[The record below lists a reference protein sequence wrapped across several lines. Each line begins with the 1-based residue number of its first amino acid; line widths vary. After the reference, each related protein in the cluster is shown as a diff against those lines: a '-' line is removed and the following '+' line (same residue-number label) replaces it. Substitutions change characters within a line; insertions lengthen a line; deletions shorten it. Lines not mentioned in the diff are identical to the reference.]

1 MPRAT
6 SERFSRAHQPA
17 AKSSKT
23 PATVQLTGA
32 NRAKHSSSRGEEN
45 SDTKGIGN
53 VNPLFNTERFGQHIL
68 KNPLLAQA
76 IVDKANL
83 KPTDSVLE
91 VGPGTGNLTVRILE
105 KVKHVTAVEMDP
117 RMAAE
122 LVKRVQ
128 GTSEQRKLDITI
140 GDFVK
145 AELPYFDVCI
155 SNTPYQISSPL
166 VFRLLSHRPLPRV
179 AILMF
184 QREFALRLTA
194 TPGTEFWSRLSAN
207 VQLYAKVDHIMKV
220 ARNNF
225 RPAPNVESSV
235 VRITPLSPP
244 PPVRFEEFDG
254 LTRILFTRRN
264 KTCRA
269 NFGASGVEKMM
280 RDNWTQWKKGQ
291 NASSGMEL
299 EESIDA
305 KAAIEEILQETG
317 FSDARAAKMSVDD
330 LLKLLY
336 AFHAK
341 GFHFA

>member
-6 SERFSRAHQPA
+6 SERFSRVHQPA

-128 GTSEQRKLDITI
+128 GTPEQRKLDITI

-291 NASSGMEL
+291 NASSGVEL